1 MKQKLKEAQLA
12 EKRERR
18 EQKQQQREDRAM
30 SRKQEKENR
39 QMLKEQQKKDA
50 QKQKEQARENFRQ
63 IREQEAEERNLRN
76 QLVQNVEKEER
87 PARPP
92 KKELSRKEEKSEKV
106 QEVPDLLPMSW
117 TASYIPLKQVKNGI
131 IQTSDN
137 RFVKIVEVLPI
148 NFLLRSSSEQRSII
162 LSFMSYLKIAPPNI
176 QLKVLSRKADIQEYI
191 DKIHEEAEKETD
203 ERCKILQEDYAEL
216 IKSLGMKEAIT
227 RRFFLIFEYPS
238 RSGSKNPDERDVYLY
253 MRSAVQTAKKYL
265 AMCGNIVL
273 EHENETRFCVE
284 ILYQL
289 LNRQTC
295 LTESLDDRIKE
306 VRKYYTE
313 ENGPES
319 IRYIPVTELIA
330 PRTIDFRN
338 WNYVVVDGLYYTYL
352 YVQKYRSRVPAGW
365 LSLLINAGEGIDVDV
380 FFFKQDKN
388 RCVERIGRRIRLNRS
403 KIKDTYDS
411 NSDFD
416 SLSESIQAG
425 YYLKRGLSGSEEFY
439 YMSILVTITG
449 HSEQE
454 VEWRSKEMT
463 KLLSSQDIGTGSC
476 IFREEQAFLSSLPF
490 LQIDKNI
497 YEKSKRNVLT
507 SGVAACY
514 PFASYE
520 MSDKDGIMIGVNKAN
535 SSLVIIDIFN
545 SLKYKNA
552 NIAIFGTSG
561 SGKTFLMQLMALRM
575 RRKNI
580 QVFIIAPD
588 KGHEFARACNNIGGE
603 FIQISPSSSNCINI
617 MEIRPADMEGIKK
630 LLKKFDDE
638 ETEKIRNQNDPI
650 NGLQPGWI
658 VSTEKVVRERMD
670 DVIKN
675 ACAGKYG
682 IGSYDQIQQIFLQ
695 IYQAGFEITYVGR
708 LTDAMC
714 ASIQDG
720 TANGELDCLLSMN
733 GEEKEIVE
741 LYNANM
747 QRIVRTY
754 NKCMAEKSEGD
765 MNSFLQEC
773 DWAKQIYD
781 YIWQAKHPRESEDYR
796 KKIEVFLNGMDINVL
811 TSKLKEASL
820 ENLEKFR
827 RTLREIYSQNYVP
840 DILWNEKEQIKV
852 LIDSL
857 KEFQENSTDKIRK
870 YQYKLIADYLSEAL
884 DRTKNLQ

>member
-18 EQKQQQREDRAM
+18 EQKQQQREDKAM

-87 PARPP
+87 PVRPP

-191 DKIHEEAEKETD
+191 DKIDEEAEKETD

-238 RSGSKNPDERDVYLY
+238 RSGSKNPDERDVHLY

-284 ILYQL
+284 ILFQL

-319 IRYIPVTELIA
+319 IRYIPVTELVA

-520 MSDKDGIMIGVNKAN
+520 MSDKDGIMIGVNKATGSPIVDRMCRLQFTGNVIPAAWYRTITRDNGKPNLTAIIILSDVVYWYRPVEIRDELTGQLCGFRKKFKADILQRNYQQLADQFGISKREAVNAVVELEKIGVVRRVFRTVRKGGMRN
-535 SSLVIIDIFN
+535 SNVLFLELNVDVLIQLTYPENLSDAGYHF
-545 SLKYKNA
+545 LKGELSPHKERGA
-552 NIAIFGTSG
+552 TSG
-561 SGKTFLMQLMALRM
+561 CDRISQSNEAYLSFEGDTNTEITEENTDIEYPLCSYQA
-575 RRKNI
+575 
-580 QVFIIAPD
+580 V
-588 KGHEFARACNNIGGE
+588 ERAIR
-603 FIQISPSSSNCINI
+603 IQISYDALKNDHPYDRRVEEILGLILDVMVSTAPKLRINREEKDI
-617 MEIRPADMEGIKK
+617 EIVKAQFAK
-630 LLKKFDDE
+630 LTKDHVEFVLQSMDDTSTKARNIRAVLLTALYNSVNTINSYYGNRYHFHLAE
-638 ETEKIRNQNDPI
+638 ETR
-650 NGLQPGWI
+650 
-658 VSTEKVVRERMD
+658 REM
-670 DVIKN
+670 
-675 ACAGKYG
+675 
-682 IGSYDQIQQIFLQ
+682 
-695 IYQAGFEITYVGR
+695 EE
-708 LTDAMC
+708 TD
-714 ASIQDG
+714 
-720 TANGELDCLLSMN
+720 
-733 GEEKEIVE
+733 
-741 LYNANM
+741 
-747 QRIVRTY
+747 
-754 NKCMAEKSEGD
+754 
-765 MNSFLQEC
+765 
-773 DWAKQIYD
+773 
-781 YIWQAKHPRESEDYR
+781 
-796 KKIEVFLNGMDINVL
+796 
-811 TSKLKEASL
+811 
-820 ENLEKFR
+820 
-827 RTLREIYSQNYVP
+827 
-840 DILWNEKEQIKV
+840 
-852 LIDSL
+852 
-857 KEFQENSTDKIRK
+857 
-870 YQYKLIADYLSEAL
+870 
-884 DRTKNLQ
+884 

>member
-18 EQKQQQREDRAM
+18 EQKQQQREDKAM

-39 QMLKEQQKKDA
+39 QMQKEQQKKDA

-87 PARPP
+87 PVRPP

-191 DKIHEEAEKETD
+191 DKIDEEAEKETD

-238 RSGSKNPDERDVYLY
+238 RSGSKNPDERDVHLY

-295 LTESLDDRIKE
+295 LTESLNDRIKE

-319 IRYIPVTELIA
+319 IRYIPVTELVA

-365 LSLLINAGEGIDVDV
+365 LSLLINAGEGIDIDV

-439 YMSILVTITG
+439 YILLLALILTLLG
-449 HSEQE
+449 MLLAGM
-454 VEWRSKEMT
+454 KEEKRQFT
-463 KLLSSQDIGTGSC
+463 VLLPLGDLAYD
-476 IFREEQAFLSSLPF
+476 EDF
-490 LQIDKNI
+490 LQ
-497 YEKSKRNVLT
+497 
-507 SGVAACY
+507 
-514 PFASYE
+514 
-520 MSDKDGIMIGVNKAN
+520 KAKK
-535 SSLVIIDIFN
+535 I
-545 SLKYKNA
+545 K
-552 NIAIFGTSG
+552 
-561 SGKTFLMQLMALRM
+561 
-575 RRKNI
+575 
-580 QVFIIAPD
+580 
-588 KGHEFARACNNIGGE
+588 
-603 FIQISPSSSNCINI
+603 
-617 MEIRPADMEGIKK
+617 GIKEIWPVIEVPVVIKIEDYTETTTFSGIDMNAFGKNPTQNELGK
-630 LLKKFDDE
+630 LPLLLLGNGSLRDMKDYNNHAISKKQQEKFLEMGENLNIFYFLDEKEKDTSKATDDLTTLSGNSAREPQTSYMPCKAAVVIEGNEIYIPISQAQDLCREIGEPSEISKVYLK
-638 ETEKIRNQNDPI
+638 I
-650 NGLQPGWI
+650 NG
-658 VSTEKVVRERMD
+658 
-670 DVIKN
+670 KN
-675 ACAGKYG
+675 N
-682 IGSYDQIQQIFLQ
+682 L
-695 IYQAGFEITYVGR
+695 E
-708 LTDAMC
+708 
-714 ASIQDG
+714 
-720 TANGELDCLLSMN
+720 
-733 GEEKEIVE
+733 
-741 LYNANM
+741 NA
-747 QRIVRTY
+747 
-754 NKCMAEKSEGD
+754 
-765 MNSFLQEC
+765 
-773 DWAKQIYD
+773 
-781 YIWQAKHPRESEDYR
+781 
-796 KKIEVFLNGMDINVL
+796 KKI
-811 TSKLKEASL
+811 
-820 ENLEKFR
+820 
-827 RTLREIYSQNYVP
+827 
-840 DILWNEKEQIKV
+840 
-852 LIDSL
+852 
-857 KEFQENSTDKIRK
+857 
-870 YQYKLIADYLSEAL
+870 LSGI
-884 DRTKNLQ
+884 

>member
-18 EQKQQQREDRAM
+18 EQKQQQREDKAM

-87 PARPP
+87 PVRPP

-191 DKIHEEAEKETD
+191 DKIDEEAEKETD

-238 RSGSKNPDERDVYLY
+238 RSGSKNPDERDVHLY

-284 ILYQL
+284 ILFQL

-319 IRYIPVTELIA
+319 IRYIPVTELVA

-514 PFASYE
+514 PFASHC
-520 MSDKDGIMIGVNKAN
+520 V
-535 SSLVIIDIFN
+535 
-545 SLKYKNA
+545 
-552 NIAIFGTSG
+552 
-561 SGKTFLMQLMALRM
+561 
-575 RRKNI
+575 
-580 QVFIIAPD
+580 
-588 KGHEFARACNNIGGE
+588 
-603 FIQISPSSSNCINI
+603 
-617 MEIRPADMEGIKK
+617 
-630 LLKKFDDE
+630 KFY
-638 ETEKIRNQNDPI
+638 T
-650 NGLQPGWI
+650 G
-658 VSTEKVVRERMD
+658 
-670 DVIKN
+670 
-675 ACAGKYG
+675 
-682 IGSYDQIQQIFLQ
+682 
-695 IYQAGFEITYVGR
+695 
-708 LTDAMC
+708 
-714 ASIQDG
+714 
-720 TANGELDCLLSMN
+720 
-733 GEEKEIVE
+733 
-741 LYNANM
+741 
-747 QRIVRTY
+747 
-754 NKCMAEKSEGD
+754 
-765 MNSFLQEC
+765 
-773 DWAKQIYD
+773 
-781 YIWQAKHPRESEDYR
+781 
-796 KKIEVFLNGMDINVL
+796 
-811 TSKLKEASL
+811 
-820 ENLEKFR
+820 
-827 RTLREIYSQNYVP
+827 
-840 DILWNEKEQIKV
+840 
-852 LIDSL
+852 
-857 KEFQENSTDKIRK
+857 
-870 YQYKLIADYLSEAL
+870 
-884 DRTKNLQ
+884 

>member
-1 MKQKLKEAQLA
+1 MMQRERSDVYIIPPNFAKEGTLFPGRIEGRNAFEAAVLFIVLFRILFFIDVSIKLRIYIGIIVILPLTILAVVGVNGESLLSFIIQFIRFVTRRRVVTVPDGQYRLKRNRRIRRQQKKQQKQERKKKKRQQEGGVKDRKQKLKEAQLA

-18 EQKQQQREDRAM
+18 EQKQQQREDKAM

-39 QMLKEQQKKDA
+39 QMQKEQQKKDA

-87 PARPP
+87 PVRPP

-191 DKIHEEAEKETD
+191 DKIDEEAEKETD

-238 RSGSKNPDERDVYLY
+238 RSGSKNPDERDVHLY

-295 LTESLDDRIKE
+295 LTESLNDRIKE

-319 IRYIPVTELIA
+319 IRYIPVTELVA

-365 LSLLINAGEGIDVDV
+365 LSLLINAGEGIDIDV

-575 RRKNI
+575 RQKNI

-617 MEIRPADMEGIKK
+617 MEIRPADMETRDLLDGYTSERSELASKIQSLHIFFSLLIPDMSHEEKQLLDGAMVTCYQEKGITHDN
-630 LLKKFDDE
+630 LSL
-638 ETEKIRNQNDPI
+638 TDPEH
-650 NGLQPGWI
+650 P
-658 VSTEKVVRERMD
+658 
-670 DVIKN
+670 
-675 ACAGKYG
+675 GKYKKMPILG
-682 IGSYDQIQQIFLQ
+682 DLHEVLMRKEECRRMANILN
-695 IYQAGFEITYVGR
+695 R
-708 LTDAMC
+708 LV
-714 ASIQDG
+714 SG
-720 TANGELDCLLSMN
+720 
-733 GEEKEIVE
+733 
-741 LYNANM
+741 
-747 QRIVRTY
+747 
-754 NKCMAEKSEGD
+754 
-765 MNSFLQEC
+765 
-773 DWAKQIYD
+773 
-781 YIWQAKHPRESEDYR
+781 
-796 KKIEVFLNGMDINVL
+796 
-811 TSKLKEASL
+811 
-820 ENLEKFR
+820 
-827 RTLREIYSQNYVP
+827 
-840 DILWNEKEQIKV
+840 
-852 LIDSL
+852 
-857 KEFQENSTDKIRK
+857 
-870 YQYKLIADYLSEAL
+870 
-884 DRTKNLQ
+884 

>member
-18 EQKQQQREDRAM
+18 EQKQQQREDKAM

-87 PARPP
+87 PVRPP

-191 DKIHEEAEKETD
+191 DKIDEEAEKETD

-238 RSGSKNPDERDVYLY
+238 RSGSKNPDERDVHLY

-295 LTESLDDRIKE
+295 LTESLNDRIKE

-319 IRYIPVTELIA
+319 IRYIPVTELVA

-365 LSLLINAGEGIDVDV
+365 LSLLINAGEGIDIDV

-514 PFASYE
+514 PFASKEEYPVRIVLCGE
-520 MSDKDGIMIGVNKAN
+520 GEIYDILYVSENEVQVTNNLFTRKMTDDCGHI
-535 SSLVIIDIFN
+535 VIVEKPGYIHEIR
-545 SLKYKNA
+545 
-552 NIAIFGTSG
+552 I
-561 SGKTFLMQLMALRM
+561 
-575 RRKNI
+575 
-580 QVFIIAPD
+580 PD
-588 KGHEFARACNNIGGE
+588 VLGFCTVKEGGE
-603 FIQISPSSSNCINI
+603 IEYYRN
-617 MEIRPADMEGIKK
+617 ADG
-630 LLKKFDDE
+630 
-638 ETEKIRNQNDPI
+638 
-650 NGLQPGWI
+650 
-658 VSTEKVVRERMD
+658 
-670 DVIKN
+670 
-675 ACAGKYG
+675 
-682 IGSYDQIQQIFLQ
+682 
-695 IYQAGFEITYVGR
+695 
-708 LTDAMC
+708 
-714 ASIQDG
+714 
-720 TANGELDCLLSMN
+720 
-733 GEEKEIVE
+733 
-741 LYNANM
+741 
-747 QRIVRTY
+747 
-754 NKCMAEKSEGD
+754 
-765 MNSFLQEC
+765 
-773 DWAKQIYD
+773 
-781 YIWQAKHPRESEDYR
+781 
-796 KKIEVFLNGMDINVL
+796 
-811 TSKLKEASL
+811 
-820 ENLEKFR
+820 
-827 RTLREIYSQNYVP
+827 
-840 DILWNEKEQIKV
+840 
-852 LIDSL
+852 
-857 KEFQENSTDKIRK
+857 
-870 YQYKLIADYLSEAL
+870 
-884 DRTKNLQ
+884 

>member
-18 EQKQQQREDRAM
+18 EQKQQQREDKAM

-39 QMLKEQQKKDA
+39 QMQKEQQKKDA

-87 PARPP
+87 PVRPP

-191 DKIHEEAEKETD
+191 DKIDEEAEKETD

-238 RSGSKNPDERDVYLY
+238 RSGSKNPDERDVHLY

-295 LTESLDDRIKE
+295 LTESLNDRIKE

-319 IRYIPVTELIA
+319 IRYIPVTELVA

-365 LSLLINAGEGIDVDV
+365 LSLLINAGEGIDIDV

-514 PFASYE
+514 PFEEILGLILDVMVSTAPKLRINREEKDIEIVKAQFAKLTKDHVEFVLQSMDDTSTKARNIRAVLLTALYNSVNTINSYY
-520 MSDKDGIMIGVNKAN
+520 GNRYHFHLA
-535 SSLVIIDIFN
+535 
-545 SLKYKNA
+545 
-552 NIAIFGTSG
+552 
-561 SGKTFLMQLMALRM
+561 
-575 RRKNI
+575 
-580 QVFIIAPD
+580 
-588 KGHEFARACNNIGGE
+588 
-603 FIQISPSSSNCINI
+603 
-617 MEIRPADMEGIKK
+617 
-630 LLKKFDDE
+630 E
-638 ETEKIRNQNDPI
+638 ETR
-650 NGLQPGWI
+650 
-658 VSTEKVVRERMD
+658 REM
-670 DVIKN
+670 
-675 ACAGKYG
+675 
-682 IGSYDQIQQIFLQ
+682 
-695 IYQAGFEITYVGR
+695 EE
-708 LTDAMC
+708 TD
-714 ASIQDG
+714 
-720 TANGELDCLLSMN
+720 
-733 GEEKEIVE
+733 
-741 LYNANM
+741 
-747 QRIVRTY
+747 
-754 NKCMAEKSEGD
+754 
-765 MNSFLQEC
+765 
-773 DWAKQIYD
+773 
-781 YIWQAKHPRESEDYR
+781 
-796 KKIEVFLNGMDINVL
+796 
-811 TSKLKEASL
+811 
-820 ENLEKFR
+820 
-827 RTLREIYSQNYVP
+827 
-840 DILWNEKEQIKV
+840 
-852 LIDSL
+852 
-857 KEFQENSTDKIRK
+857 
-870 YQYKLIADYLSEAL
+870 
-884 DRTKNLQ
+884 